1 MLAAES
7 VKDWASEE
15 SGIVLRAWVQSP
27 LQKESF
33 LHTFRIITDPV
44 KNNQIKVSHRVSR
57 WSEAQKATEACGL
70 GL

>member
-33 LHTFRIITDPV
+33 PHTFRIITDPV
-44 KNNQIKVSHRVSR
+44 KNNNKI
-57 WSEAQKATEACGL
+57 
-70 GL
+70 